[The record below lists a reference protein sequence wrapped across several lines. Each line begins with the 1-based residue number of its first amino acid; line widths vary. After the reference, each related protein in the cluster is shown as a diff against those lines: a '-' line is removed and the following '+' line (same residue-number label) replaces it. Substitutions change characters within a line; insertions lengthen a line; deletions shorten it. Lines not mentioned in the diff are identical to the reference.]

1 MYSLDEALPA
11 DGPGLLVLHEVS
23 PRVQAGGAQ
32 PAGEAHGVEG
42 GVQGGDQLIQDG
54 QPTGLTP
61 GLGQPPAVST
71 APPDMTH
78 MTHMIHRRLTLTP
91 RPPGCRTGQ

>member
-11 DGPGLLVLHEVS
+11 DCPCVLVLHEVS

-32 PAGEAHGVEG
+32 AAGEAHGVEG
-42 GVQGGDQLIQDG
+42 GVQGGDQLVQDG
-54 QPTGLTP
+54 QPTGAAP

-71 APPDMTH
+71 EPPDMI
-78 MTHMIHRRLTLTP
+78 HMIH
-91 RPPGCRTGQ
+91 